1 MGNEWEREKELERQ
15 EFDEDDPEK
24 QNKGRMK
31 ETEGVIKEEWGD
43 KKEREIKR
51 ERIRH
56 TEVESKWRWIGET

>member
-1 MGNEWEREKELERQ
+1 MNERERERIRKTK

-56 TEVESKWRWIGET
+56 TEVESK